1 MTFEEEYFMF
11 RKKRLFILLP
21 ALLLIP
27 LMLGMM
33 PLNMAHKMA
42 QKGPFTQSHSKQ
54 GCDGRICTAH
64 SLISHFHFDA
74 IAVTS
79 TASNQ
84 GLPYFQEAL
93 CAAPESILPN
103 FHSVSN
109 PLRC

>member
-1 MTFEEEYFMF
+1 MF
-11 RKKRLFILLP
+11 RRKRLFILIP
-21 ALLLIP
+21 TLLLIP
-27 LMLGMM
+27 LLMGMI

-64 SLISHFHFDA
+64 SLISHSHFDD
-74 IAVTS
+74 ITVTS

-84 GLPYFQEAL
+84 GLPFFQEAL
-93 CAAPESILPN
+93 CAVPESI
-103 FHSVSN
+103 HSTIHSTFI